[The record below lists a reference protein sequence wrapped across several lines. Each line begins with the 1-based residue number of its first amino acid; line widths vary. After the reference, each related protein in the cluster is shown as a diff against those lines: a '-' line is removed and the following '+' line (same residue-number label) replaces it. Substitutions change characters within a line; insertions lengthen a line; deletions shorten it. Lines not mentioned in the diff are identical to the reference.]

1 MIRRILRLRPGART
15 ASRGP
20 ARLEIAEGT
29 PEAAFDKLGLLR
41 ASDLFHDLNDDQMTE
56 VEKMTVMTRCKR
68 GSLIYGQDERSESLF
83 LLKKG
88 RVALYRLSPEGKK
101 LTTHLISPG
110 TLFGD
115 MEFTG
120 STLAGSFAE
129 ASEDSILCVITR
141 HDLEQLI
148 SRYPPIGIRLLNVL
162 SRRVRNLEAR
172 LEEGLLRDMHA
183 RVAAAILRLRE
194 EQGSDEVRVTH
205 QELADSLGTYRETV
219 TSTLGDL
226 QSRGLVSLE
235 RTRISV
241 NDASALEQIVARGAS
256 PND

>member
-1 MIRRILRLRPGART
+1 MIRRILRPGAT
-15 ASRGP
+15 ARGGP
-20 ARLEIAEGT
+20 IGLDDSERSTSLV
-29 PEAAFDKLGLLR
+29 FDKLGMLR
-41 ASDLFHDLNDDQMTE
+41 ASDLFHDLTDEQMTE
-56 VEKMTVMTRCKR
+56 VEKMTVMTSCKR
-68 GSLIYGQDERSESLF
+68 GSLIYGQDDRSESLF

-101 LTTHLISPG
+101 LTTALITPG

-129 ASEDSILCVITR
+129 ACEDSILCVMTR

-148 SRYPPIGIRLLNVL
+148 SRYPAIGIRLLNVL
-162 SRRVRNLEAR
+162 SRRVRDLEAR

-219 TSTLGDL
+219 TATLGDL
-226 QSRGLVSLE
+226 QNRGLVALE
-235 RTRISV
+235 RTRILVS
-241 NDASALEQIVARGAS
+241 DPSALERIVARGAS
-256 PND
+256 APD

>member
-1 MIRRILRLRPGART
+1 VIRRILRTFPGRPSGRQGRPGEA
-15 ASRGP
+15 AP
-20 ARLEIAEGT
+20 EEAA
-29 PEAAFDKLGLLR
+29 EAAFDKLGLLR
-41 ASDLFHDLNDDQMTE
+41 ASDLFHGLNDEQMTE
-56 VEKMTVMTRCKR
+56 VEKMTVMTSCKR
-68 GSLIYGQDERSESLF
+68 GSLIYGQDDRSESLF

-101 LTTHLISPG
+101 LTTALVAPG

-129 ASEDSILCVITR
+129 ASEDSILCVMTR

-148 SRYPPIGIRLLNVL
+148 SRYPVIGIRLVNLL
-162 SRRVRNLEAR
+162 SRRVRDLETR

-205 QELADSLGTYRETV
+205 QQLADGLGTYRETV

-226 QSRGLVSLE
+226 QNSGLVSLE
-235 RTRISV
+235 RTRILV
-241 NDASALEQIVARGAS
+241 NDASALERIVARGAS
-256 PND
+256 PH

>member
-1 MIRRILRLRPGART
+1 MIRRILRLRRT
-15 ASRGP
+15 RAGSTQ
-20 ARLEIAEGT
+20 ALA
-29 PEAAFDKLGLLR
+29 PEAATFDKLGMLR
-41 ASDLFHDLNDDQMTE
+41 ASDLFHGLSDEQMAD
-56 VEKMTVMTRCKR
+56 VEKVTVMTTCKR
-68 GSLIYGQDERSESLF
+68 GNLIYGQDDRTETLF

-88 RVALYRLSPEGKK
+88 SVALYRLSPEGKK
-101 LTTHLISPG
+101 LTTALIAPG

-129 ASEDSILCVITR
+129 ASEDSILCVMTR

-148 SRYPPIGIRLLNVL
+148 SRYPVIGIRLLNVL

-172 LEEGLLRDMHA
+172 LEEGLLRDIPA

-194 EQGSDEVRVTH
+194 EQRSDEVRVTH

-226 QSRGLVSLE
+226 QNRRFVTLE
-235 RTRISV
+235 RSRILV
-241 NDASALEQIVARGAS
+241 NDASALEKIVARGPAQ
-256 PND
+256 PD